1 MKNSNVRLGYCC
13 INLSLADRKVTANRG
28 MIKKTFL
35 EKGQVYCAELAH
47 QNIKDVLTILK
58 WNLANDIFVYRMSSD
73 IFPWMSEYEIQQ
85 LPNFSNILPDMQAIG
100 EFVVANNIRLSMHP
114 GQFDVLPS
122 PTPAV
127 VNKTIKDLDQHC
139 EIMDLMGLPTNY
151 SFPINIHVG
160 GTYGDKEAAADRFC
174 QNFQRLKPNTK
185 ARLVVENDDKA
196 SQYSVA
202 DLYNMIHLR
211 IGSPITFDFHHHRF
225 NTSDLSEEA
234 ALRLA
239 STTWHGHTPLT
250 HYSSS
255 KKTFEDPTVI
265 ARSHADHV
273 YEKIN
278 NYGLTFD
285 IEIEAKAKDLAVL
298 KYRSDSESLLENYLE
313 FDDKRFFEKDLIL
326 ND

>member
-35 EKGQVYCAELAH
+35 EKGQLYCAELAH

-127 VNKTIKDLDQHC
+127 VTKTIKDLDQHC

-265 ARSHADHV
+265 ARSHADYV

-285 IEIEAKAKDLAVL
+285 IEVEAKAKDLAVL